1 MNSTN
6 TSTFPLASVLTIV
19 FVVLKLTDV
28 ITWSWW
34 WVLSPMWISAGL
46 ALSIVLLSVVLF
58 SIFRLAKHL
67 QANKYGNDDED

>member
-1 MNSTN
+1 MSTN
-6 TSTFPLASVLTIV
+6 TNSFPLASVLTIV
-19 FVVLKLTDV
+19 FVVLKLSGV

-34 WVLSPMWISAGL
+34 WVFSPMWISAAL
-46 ALSIVLLSVVLF
+46 ALFIVLLSAVLF